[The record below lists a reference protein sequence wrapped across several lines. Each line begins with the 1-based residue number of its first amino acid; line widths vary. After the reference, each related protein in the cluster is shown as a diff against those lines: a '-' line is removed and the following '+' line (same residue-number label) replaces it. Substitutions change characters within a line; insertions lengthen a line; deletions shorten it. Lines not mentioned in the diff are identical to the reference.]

1 MIETPMIEIKQSK
14 YSHPAITSGA
24 HTNGPVNTFIRQQ
37 AGKWFVLTTQMPF
50 VGVLAT
56 VQRMGFEEFV
66 RVHCLTVEE

>member
-1 MIETPMIEIKQSK
+1 VIEIKQSK
-14 YSHPAITSGA
+14 YSHPNVKSGA
-24 HTNGPVNTFIRQQ
+24 HTNGPPNTFIRQQ